1 MGRAQ
6 LADGLYDEVTDRAE
20 FVTGQDAPVTD
31 RAEFVTGQ
39 DAPLLPPLCT
49 GARLLLGIT
58 AALIAFTCLTWV
70 AVLLG
75 VAGWLADLIWGH
87 PPWSFLTYIGLALAA
102 SGVIGCWY
110 GQKA

>member
-6 LADGLYDEVTDRAE
+6 LADGLYDE
-20 FVTGQDAPVTD
+20 VTD

>member
-6 LADGLYDEVTDRAE
+6 LADGLYDEAADGAE
-20 FVTGQDAPVTD
+20 LVTGQDAP
-31 RAEFVTGQ
+31 
-39 DAPLLPPLCT
+39 PLPPLCT
-49 GARLLLGIT
+49 GSRLLLGIT

-75 VAGWLADLIWGH
+75 AAGWLAELIWGH
-87 PPWSFLTYIGLALAA
+87 PPWSFLAYVGLALAA
-102 SGVIGCWY
+102 SGVIGWRY